1 MAQTEREILDSL
13 IPEAVIENITLE
25 TSTSGDQK
33 GLIVR
38 VRFTVSDI
46 VNKDAIGQWFE
57 QEEYEKY
64 FKVRTLLTY
73 YSEGYENI
81 DDLKQI
87 SEFESIVALD
97 AMGNKT
103 SFSYNNSVNIFSF
116 EKRYVLDAEPEYM
129 VFEVLSSF
137 DVEQMEQDYG
147 IDLFSLSELASRKR
161 KEITIFRE
169 GQLASESSVYIIAE
183 GPTGGQV
190 WDGPVHR
197 LPLNPSVFAT
207 GTEPSEDSKRLE
219 EVLVTNPNIQDF
231 RAREEVKKLVI
242 DEQTLVEG
250 FTQRIRAGMAK
261 RDEAESKV
269 SDFISDLWI
278 TRNSQGEAKFVFI
291 FDAASFFRKRS
302 QYRKYYERMTPQ
314 QKAEIIREMLVPS
327 IKIKRK
333 RVRVIDGL
341 RGRSV
346 VDFSDEETMETII
359 ETHKRE
365 GASSFNRQVTET
377 GAIAQINISGVGND
391 SLFFITGTDYSIAD
405 VTGGVYSY
413 GVSVEFLDTTRELLL
428 KKLKVLND
436 NILRLKKVYNI
447 MILPENYNSKNNT
460 LTKEP
465 VEIISEYNSSSSED
479 SLVDYAGSLAQFVDV
494 IKRFT
499 VSGKTIKYVRILS
512 NFEKIK
518 SPENLEVLISMM
530 EEFLSISLSDIGESS
545 SGFTGK
551 NPLPS
556 ADYRISAEKFYTSPN
571 KIFDASLPSNNGM
584 EYLSN
589 FSENVQEDVIK
600 EIKTLSRDT
609 GEIGLRVIDGAQFES
624 RINTESRKLFTSDSL
639 DLVVPI
645 LAEDGNYNPPVP
657 ITGPG
662 SEFLSFSAFLRP
674 NDEPLII
681 RDINDEANGRRFLS
695 DNITTFTAETIA
707 AIPGTPSYSPITNRK
722 EASFLAS
729 HNVFFGESQTSKTL
743 LLDDRGVSTEN
754 SRASDTPD
762 INNIQN
768 VYDRQE
774 EREEAQAQKKFEEF
788 VFSKMLEPLSS
799 PALGT
804 SDIFASSFETFDI
817 VSNLSADTENQDSV
831 WSNAPVS
838 QRRSNFEQAPNIVK
852 SLSLL
857 DISPDLTRATRVP
870 QSGTYKV
877 NMNFLTKIQYLSGF
891 GNENNMN
898 TPIWT
903 SLTLDVYRNNSDRNL
918 LCRIK
923 PYHHERLGI
932 RVTNTKSPIF
942 DSVFIV
948 KPVEFFS
955 VETGF
960 ERDMMSN
967 SGEFASTSGVGASVA
982 ISSNEDTIKG
992 RQAEASRLGVER
1004 FILRKRKALK
1014 EDERDRLEADRLAFT
1029 SNPENIF
1036 NPTGTNSPRL
1046 TPDARFV
1053 VENVYEPQLR
1063 ALEAEIAELH
1073 TQITQK
1079 SREIIE
1085 LERQVEELERQNEG
1099 LEGFIN

>member
-38 VRFTVSDI
+38 VRFTVSDV
-46 VNKDAIGQWFE
+46 VNRDAIGQWFE

-64 FKVRTLLTY
+64 FKIRTLLTY
-73 YSEGYENI
+73 YNEGYENI

-97 AMGNKT
+97 AMGSET
-103 SFSYNNSVNIFSF
+103 SFSYNNSINIFSF
-116 EKRYVLDAEPEYM
+116 EKRYVLDVEPEYM

-197 LPLNPSVFAT
+197 LPLNPSAFAT

-219 EVLVTNPNIQDF
+219 EILVTNPNVQDF
-231 RAREEVKKLVI
+231 RAREDVRKLVI
-242 DEQTLVEG
+242 DEQTQVEG
-250 FTQRIRAGMAK
+250 FVQRIRAAMVK
-261 RDEAESKV
+261 RDEAGSEV
-269 SDFISDLWI
+269 SDFISDLWV

-291 FDAASFFRKRS
+291 FDAESFFKKRS

-341 RGRSV
+341 QGRSV
-346 VDFSDEETMETII
+346 IDFSDEETMETIV

-365 GASSFNRQVTET
+365 GASSFSRKITDT
-377 GAIAQINISGVGND
+377 GAIRQINISGVGND
-391 SLFFITGTDYSIAD
+391 NLFFITGTDYSIAD
-405 VTGGVYSY
+405 VTDGAYSY

-436 NILRLKKVYNI
+436 NILNLRKVYNI
-447 MILPENYNSKNNT
+447 MILPENYNLTNNM
-460 LTKEP
+460 LIRKP
-465 VEIISEYNSSSSED
+465 VEIISEYNRNRSASEG
-479 SLVDYAGSLAQFVDV
+479 SLVNYTGFLAQFIDV
-494 IKRFT
+494 VKRFAG
-499 VSGKTIKYVRILS
+499 SSSIKYVRILS
-512 NFEKIK
+512 NFERIK

-530 EEFLSISLSDIGESS
+530 EEFLKMSLSDIGEPS

-551 NPLPS
+551 NALPS
-556 ADYRISAEKFYTSPN
+556 SDYRISAEKFYTSPD

-589 FSENVQEDVIK
+589 FSENVQEDVMR
-600 EIKTLSRDT
+600 EIRTLSRDA
-609 GEIGLRVIDGAQFES
+609 GEIGIRVIDGAQFES

-639 DLVVPI
+639 SLVVPI

-681 RDINDEANGRRFLS
+681 RDVNDEANGRRFLS
-695 DNITTFTAETIA
+695 DNITAFTAETIA

-743 LLDDRGVSTEN
+743 LLDDRGVSAGN

-762 INNIQN
+762 VSNIQN

-774 EREEAQAQKKFEEF
+774 EREEAQVQKKFEEF
-788 VFSKMLEPLSS
+788 IFSKMLEPLSS
-799 PALGT
+799 PTLGT
-804 SDIFASSFETFDI
+804 SDTFTSSTETFDI
-817 VSNLSADTENQDSV
+817 VSNLSVDAINQNSV
-831 WSNAPVS
+831 WSSEPVS
-838 QRRSNFEQAPNIVK
+838 QRRSSFEQAPNIVK

-857 DISPDLTRATRVP
+857 GVSPDLTRATRVP

-898 TPIWT
+898 TPVWA
-903 SLTLDVYRNNSDRNL
+903 SLTLDIYRNNSDRNL

-932 RVTNTKSPIF
+932 RITNTKSPIF
-942 DSVFIV
+942 DAVFII

-955 VETGF
+955 VETGIEESMLSSSGAF
-960 ERDMMSN
+960 ISGSPAAAAGILDSKRAEHTQLVGDKIILERIKQIKEAEKERVETQRR
-967 SGEFASTSGVGASVA
+967 EF
-982 ISSNEDTIKG
+982 IE
-992 RQAEASRLGVER
+992 E
-1004 FILRKRKALK
+1004 
-1014 EDERDRLEADRLAFT
+1014 
-1029 SNPENIF
+1029 PENRF
-1036 NPTGTNSPRL
+1036 TPTGTFQPRL
-1046 TPDARFV
+1046 TSDARFV
-1053 VENVYEPQLR
+1053 VDSVYDPKL
-1063 ALEAEIAELH
+1063 AELNTDIAELH
-1073 TQITQK
+1073 RQITQK
-1079 SREIIE
+1079 TIEIAEIE
-1085 LERQVEELERQNEG
+1085 GQIEE